1 MKQDKKDTCKI
12 IKCAT
17 SSDVEMLKPLATLP
31 VFFLKAKPRM
41 QIFLSVM
48 VLKRHST
55 ILWANLILEENTV
68 SVLRE
73 KISCVHLWKLLKL
86 TTWDQ
91 YSATSG
97 RFKHSLM

>member
-1 MKQDKKDTCKI
+1 
-12 IKCAT
+12 
-17 SSDVEMLKPLATLP
+17 MLKPLATLP

-41 QIFLSVM
+41 QIFLSVI
-48 VLKRHST
+48 VLNRHST
-55 ILWANLILEENTV
+55 ILWANLILAKYCQTV
-68 SVLRE
+68 FLRRGGLD
-73 KISCVHLWKLLKL
+73 LWKLLKL